1 MTAGVF
7 LVFNFFWLWQFDA
20 SVIDTGWKD
29 DLSTGFAKALLNF
42 IDKII
47 EIWSGRENN
56 YHERGKISGA
66 AIEYKDV
73 GTQRN
78 VSKKILLLAWI
89 QMQLNEGLNVIVQ
102 FF

>member
-20 SVIDTGWKD
+20 SVIDTGLKD

-47 EIWSGRENN
+47 EI
-56 YHERGKISGA
+56 
-66 AIEYKDV
+66 
-73 GTQRN
+73 
-78 VSKKILLLAWI
+78 
-89 QMQLNEGLNVIVQ
+89 
-102 FF
+102 